1 MKQINKRGQKGEVDK
16 KRREIRFGRG
26 KDRVKRCER

>member
-16 KRREIRFGRG
+16 KRREIRFGR
-26 KDRVKRCER
+26 VKRCER